1 LDSVFFS
8 FFYKCLS
15 LCNTHHHTQKNVVN
29 YSVLTANLASD
40 DGDGNRKSSSSDG
53 HQVWDNEEGGVA
65 YSWSLFHI
73 VFATATLYVM
83 MTLTNWYQ

>member
-1 LDSVFFS
+1 MSVS
-8 FFYKCLS
+8 HLYVTVSKHVL
-15 LCNTHHHTQKNVVN
+15 N
-29 YSVLTANLASD
+29 YSVLTANLAD
-40 DGDGNRKSSSSDG
+40 DGDGNRKSSSSEG

-65 YSWSLFHI
+65 YSWSMFHI